1 MIEIKHLTKKYGNFV
16 AVDHIDLSARNGEI
30 TILLGPNGAGKS
42 TTIKSVAGLLKFD
55 GEILIDGYPNLSL
68 EAKRSFG
75 YVAELPSFYD
85 LLTVDEHLNFIEKA
99 YNLEPNSE
107 YRQQLLSRFELLD
120 KRHKLAKELSKGMT
134 QKLSL
139 CCALLIRP
147 QSLLVDEPMIGLDPV
162 AIDQVLEVLVELKN
176 ENRAVLMSTHII
188 DMINDIWDVAY
199 IMDKSKIVV
208 RVERE
213 QLKEGESLKQI
224 FFNVVGAQHEQ
235 E

>member
-1 MIEIKHLTKKYGNFV
+1 MIEIKHLTKKYGNFI
-16 AVDHIDLSARNGEI
+16 AVDNIDLLAQNGQI

-55 GEILIDGYPNLSL
+55 GEILIEGYPNLSL
-68 EAKRSFG
+68 EAKKEFG

-85 LLTVDEHLNFIEKA
+85 LLTVDEHMNFIEKA
-99 YNLEPNSE
+99 YQLEPNQA
-107 YRQQLLSRFELLD
+107 YREHLLERFDLLD

-147 QSLLVDEPMIGLDPV
+147 QSLLVDEPMIGLDPG
-162 AIDQVLEVLVELKN
+162 AIDEVLEVLVELKN
-176 ENRAVLMSTHII
+176 ENKAILMSTHII

-199 IMDKSKIVV
+199 IMDKAKIVA
-208 RVERE
+208 RVEKN
-213 QLKEGESLKQI
+213 QLQEGETLKKI
-224 FFNVVGAQHEQ
+224 FFEKVGEHHETK
-235 E
+235 